1 MYLEWEPP
9 QRLLGA
15 SETRLREQREGG
27 GDGASRV
34 HLALASGN
42 THGVAHDDWRRTSF
56 FFFFFF
62 LRGGTLGP
70 RGARNAW
77 GRSGTRTEQ
86 RSGSLAV
93 WSRTLDRPRSPGD
106 SLCRLYVPIL
116 TCNATHRRAHVWRLG
131 AVPPYRFFPKPA
143 HAAGGIPLPI
153 PTYRTPRQGRGGIG
167 AAYLTRPA
175 SNSGHPLFSCLWIY
189 AFSSLPPPPR
199 CFHSPPVPSPKK
211 LCLPKERGG
220 GGGGVAVA
228 SSPS

>member
-56 FFFFFF
+56 FFFFFCVVG
-62 LRGGTLGP
+62 LWGPEERATHGGGAAHEQS
-70 RGARNAW
+70 RGAA
-77 GRSGTRTEQ
+77 EPCC
-86 RSGSLAV
+86 L

-131 AVPPYRFFPKPA
+131 ARCRRIVSFQNLPTSR
-143 HAAGGIPLPI
+143 AG
-153 PTYRTPRQGRGGIG
+153 
-167 AAYLTRPA
+167 
-175 SNSGHPLFSCLWIY
+175 
-189 AFSSLPPPPR
+189 
-199 CFHSPPVPSPKK
+199 
-211 LCLPKERGG
+211 
-220 GGGGVAVA
+220 
-228 SSPS
+228 SPSRYLPTVHTPSGQRWDWRRT